1 MLLSAKRREYKL
13 KRACSLIC
21 AHKYQ
26 AVLREAFW
34 KFLLLVMDISHESD
48 TQLVEF
54 NVEYTYYG
62 TSRKTPIFIGKTQ
75 LNSMRYDQLSPPII
89 SEIPYLGRINV
100 PIRYCIKDGK
110 ENEID
115 ISPKYFTHQI
125 TRLLGSGL
133 NAFSVRVIESESP
146 LSSSSSTTT
155 YKGNA
160 ARDNTE
166 HENPTTGAS
175 INAGI
180 HRHRVL
186 SRPNE
191 PAPAVL
197 PRKSLL
203 TPLERYSQKH
213 NEHLNMMNDQIEL
226 SRQELTTFD
235 DKLNQ
240 ACRENS
246 VPLTAC
252 GKCHLKLGHTR
263 RNCSFSPCKAGF
275 PLANIF
281 ARSEFFFCLYP
292 ISSTWFQLRDQRQI
306 KNSLRAK
313 KFASGKPAKI

>member
-1 MLLSAKRREYKL
+1 
-13 KRACSLIC
+13 
-21 AHKYQ
+21 
-26 AVLREAFW
+26 
-34 KFLLLVMDISHESD
+34 MDISHESD

-54 NVEYTYYG
+54 NVEYTYC
-62 TSRKTPIFIGKTQ
+62 K
-75 LNSMRYDQLSPPII
+75 
-89 SEIPYLGRINV
+89 
-100 PIRYCIKDGK
+100 KDGK

-180 HRHRVL
+180 HWHRVL

-191 PAPAVL
+191 PAAAVL

-203 TPLERYSQKH
+203 TPLE
-213 NEHLNMMNDQIEL
+213 
-226 SRQELTTFD
+226 
-235 DKLNQ
+235 
-240 ACRENS
+240 
-246 VPLTAC
+246 
-252 GKCHLKLGHTR
+252 
-263 RNCSFSPCKAGF
+263 
-275 PLANIF
+275 
-281 ARSEFFFCLYP
+281 
-292 ISSTWFQLRDQRQI
+292 
-306 KNSLRAK
+306 
-313 KFASGKPAKI
+313 

>member
-1 MLLSAKRREYKL
+1 MLPSAKRREY

-75 LNSMRYDQLSPPII
+75 LNSMRYDQLSSLII

-133 NAFSVRVIESESP
+133 NAFSVRV
-146 LSSSSSTTT
+146 
-155 YKGNA
+155 N
-160 ARDNTE
+160 
-166 HENPTTGAS
+166 
-175 INAGI
+175 
-180 HRHRVL
+180 RHFRL
-186 SRPNE
+186 
-191 PAPAVL
+191 L
-197 PRKSLL
+197 PRRQRTKATLRGTILNMKTLQLVQASMRESIGIVYSQGQMNLRLRFSQENLSLL
-203 TPLERYSQKH
+203 H
-213 NEHLNMMNDQIEL
+213 
-226 SRQELTTFD
+226 
-235 DKLNQ
+235 
-240 ACRENS
+240 
-246 VPLTAC
+246 
-252 GKCHLKLGHTR
+252 
-263 RNCSFSPCKAGF
+263 
-275 PLANIF
+275 
-281 ARSEFFFCLYP
+281 
-292 ISSTWFQLRDQRQI
+292 
-306 KNSLRAK
+306 
-313 KFASGKPAKI
+313 